1 MSIFNLSDL
10 PAKACCIVQPPN
22 KNLYA
27 NSFVRQC
34 AFSDDGTILVAVD
47 DNATVVQY
55 EQV

>member
-1 MSIFNLSDL
+1 MSIFNLGDL

-34 AFSDDGTILVAVD
+34 AFSDDGTILIAVD